1 MGNHIFPGNRKYYVN
16 RIREMVSFELCKE
29 IEKGARDQTKNIF
42 LQKVLLS
49 RRNVFFV
56 RLTYLLSIRDL
67 YLRQFLILAYSFI
80 IECSCNFYMIC
91 KAQSVKLVCKS

>member
-1 MGNHIFPGNRKYYVN
+1 
-16 RIREMVSFELCKE
+16 MVSFELGKE

-67 YLRQFLILAYSFI
+67 YLRQFLILTYSFI
-80 IECSCNFYMIC
+80 IGFSFNVYMIC
-91 KAQSVKLVCKS
+91 KAQSVKLVCKSFYFFTHSWKAFYIK